1 MSENPAPQPEAKA
14 PEEDEDMAEVTRD
27 FWNSMGMWGPVT
39 IIVLV
44 GFVIAYFF
52 FVPPPPPKTFKI
64 ATGGKTGAYNAFAE
78 KYKEILAKDG
88 FTLEIVNTKGSIEN
102 LELLRKGEVKVAF
115 VQGGTATEEDKF
127 GKKDAEGNQ
136 QPSILASIGSLYYE
150 PLWVFYDRKKG
161 YKTLRDL
168 KGARLGIGTV
178 GSGTRP
184 VAVQLLERNGCFTKE
199 DQKNYQSIGSTECVK
214 KLKAGELDA
223 VFLVAGGR
231 SKNVLALLEDKSI
244 QLLDFKRNIAYERQ
258 FPFLSSVKFSEGM
271 CDLKNNV
278 PDQDLTL
285 VAPTAAIV
293 VRTDAHDALTPLI
306 LKAATEVHYPGDLFE
321 TPGAFPSE
329 KEVDIPIS
337 ADAKKYITR
346 GPSILQRFLPFWLA
360 LALDRLKVMLV
371 PLFTLLFPLVKIA
384 PPIYRW
390 RIRSKIFRW
399 YRLLRE
405 IDNEVMSENFKNPE
419 GLHKRLFELEKE
431 LDKVSVPLSYM
442 EEFYNLR
449 VHIALVDQFIEQRV
463 NMLKK
468 ADQGAKAPD
477 TESA

>member
-1 MSENPAPQPEAKA
+1 MSDNPAPNPENKT
-14 PEEDEDMAEVTRD
+14 PEEDEDIAEVTRD
-27 FWNSMGMWGPVT
+27 FWESMGMWGPVT
-39 IIVLV
+39 VLV
-44 GFVIAYFF
+44 IIGFVIAYFF
-52 FVPPPPPKTFKI
+52 FVPPPPPKVFKI
-64 ATGGKTGAYNAFAE
+64 ATGSKSGAYNAFAE
-78 KYKEILAKDG
+78 KYRDILAKDG

-150 PLWVFYDRKKG
+150 PLWVFFNRKNG

-184 VAVQLLERNGCFTKE
+184 VAVQLLKRNGCFE
-199 DQKNYQSIGSTECVK
+199 EADQKNYQSLGGTDCVK

-244 QLLDFKRNIAYERQ
+244 QLLDFKRNVAYERQ

-278 PDQDLTL
+278 PDHDITL

-321 TPGAFPSE
+321 TPGAFPSA
-329 KEVDIPIS
+329 KQVDIPIS

-371 PLFTLLFPLVKIA
+371 PLFTLLLPLVKIA

-405 IDNEVMSENFKNPE
+405 IDNEVMSDTFENPE
-419 GLHKRLFELEKE
+419 ACHERIHELQKE

-449 VHIALVDQFIEQRV
+449 VHVALVDQFIEQRV
-463 NMLKK
+463 ELQNKANQEPKK
-468 ADQGAKAPD
+468 PD
-477 TESA
+477 AENA